1 MLNKKDIKGE
11 KERIK
16 NVSSKEV
23 ELEKNKKVQSNNEIK
38 KFIFRIITEPKLNL
52 LSSLKLFSLN
62 LNRKNRFET
71 I

>member
-1 MLNKKDIKGE
+1 M
-11 KERIK
+11 KEQK

-38 KFIFRIITEPKLNL
+38 KFIFRIITEPKFNL

>member
-1 MLNKKDIKGE
+1 M
-11 KERIK
+11 KEQK

-38 KFIFRIITEPKLNL
+38 KFIFRIMTEPKLNL

>member
-1 MLNKKDIKGE
+1 M
-11 KERIK
+11 KEQK

-38 KFIFRIITEPKLNL
+38 KFIFRIMTEPKFNL

>member
-1 MLNKKDIKGE
+1 M
-11 KERIK
+11 KEQK